1 MTWQLYYLQAW
12 ALFMRPTLKVQARS
26 HVKTHKVFT
35 DKPFIC
41 VCVCMR
47 VCRWNTL
54 HTRSLRHQSSVKCFA
69 GHLGRI
75 YCVIWFITTAVFVW
89 VAWTQLRSTR
99 HGYTWP
105 LQTIINPGE
114 RGNRELIEGYRHHAL
129 FSAYRWEPQDIYSAA
144 KINIRVLYYIRSHT

>member
-1 MTWQLYYLQAW
+1 MCL
-12 ALFMRPTLKVQARS
+12 TLKVQARS
-26 HVKTHKVFT
+26 HVKTRKVFT

-41 VCVCMR
+41 VCTWVCG
-47 VCRWNTL
+47 WNTL
-54 HTRSLRHQSSVKCFA
+54 HTPSLRHQSSVKCFA

-99 HGYTWP
+99 HSYTWP

-144 KINIRVLYYIRSHT
+144 KINIQVLYYIHSHT